1 MVLML
6 SCQKTGQTIARVPYV
21 LILKSLLTKEMIPL
35 AIQRISAVNKDQMKE
50 KTSVEK
56 IDTSYL
62 ETLLGYNA
70 RRAALVIIEL
80 FLKRMAVYDL
90 RPVDF
95 SVLSMITHNPGI
107 SSRQLCSE
115 LNILPPNLVGMIN
128 TLEKRELIVR
138 KPHPSDGRVIGLH
151 LSEVGMKLMKDAELT
166 AKELENEAASKLTA
180 TERKTLMRLLQK
192 IYT

>member
-1 MVLML
+1 
-6 SCQKTGQTIARVPYV
+6 
-21 LILKSLLTKEMIPL
+21 
-35 AIQRISAVNKDQMKE
+35 
-50 KTSVEK
+50 VEK

-95 SVLSMITHNPGI
+95 SVLSLITHNPGI

-128 TLEKRELIVR
+128 TLEKRELILR

-151 LSEVGMKLMKDAELT
+151 LSEVGSKLMLDAEQT
-166 AKELENEAASKLTA
+166 AKELENDAASKLTA
-180 TERKTLMRLLQK
+180 IERKTLMRLLQK

>member
-1 MVLML
+1 M
-6 SCQKTGQTIARVPYV
+6 Q
-21 LILKSLLTKEMIPL
+21 
-35 AIQRISAVNKDQMKE
+35 
-50 KTSVEK
+50 K

-62 ETLLGYNA
+62 ESLLGYNA
-70 RRAALVIIEL
+70 RRAAVEIIGL

-95 SVLSMITHNPGI
+95 SVLSLITHNPGI

-128 TLEKRELIVR
+128 TLEKRELILR

-151 LSEVGMKLMKDAELT
+151 LSEIGIKLMKEAEQT
-166 AKELENEAASKLTA
+166 AKDLEDDAASKLTT

-192 IYT
+192 IYN

>member
-1 MVLML
+1 M
-6 SCQKTGQTIARVPYV
+6 
-21 LILKSLLTKEMIPL
+21 
-35 AIQRISAVNKDQMKE
+35 
-50 KTSVEK
+50 EK
-56 IDTSYL
+56 IDTGYL

-80 FLKRMAVYDL
+80 FFKRMAVYDL

-95 SVLSMITHNPGI
+95 SVLSLITHNAGI
-107 SSRQLCSE
+107 SSRQLCSA

-128 TLEKRELIVR
+128 SLEKRELIVR
-138 KPHPSDGRVIGLH
+138 KPHSSDGRIVGLH
-151 LSEVGMKLMKDAELT
+151 LSNAGSKLMKDAEQT

>member
-1 MVLML
+1 M
-6 SCQKTGQTIARVPYV
+6 
-21 LILKSLLTKEMIPL
+21 
-35 AIQRISAVNKDQMKE
+35 
-50 KTSVEK
+50 EK

-62 ETLLGYNA
+62 ESLLGYNA
-70 RRAALVIIEL
+70 RRAAVEIIGL

-95 SVLSMITHNPGI
+95 SVLSLITHNPGI

-128 TLEKRELIVR
+128 TLEKRELILR

-151 LSEVGMKLMKDAELT
+151 LSEIGINLMKEAEQT
-166 AKELENEAASKLTA
+166 AKDLEDDAASKLTA